1 MIITTKKTTI
11 TLLTSA
17 ALSAGLAL
25 SPIMVSAETSPFVS
39 AELSGSYMQLAE
51 AAGDVGK
58 SATEHQDSVLEDEN
72 GTVESDDMTTEP
84 GAAGNV
90 EDSATKHQKSVTEDE
105 MDTDDSSKMKKDHK
119 TKNGSGMEQN
129 MEEEGDMGIKK

>member
-25 SPIMVSAETSPFVS
+25 SPMMVSAETSPFIS

-51 AAGDVGK
+51 AA
-58 SATEHQDSVLEDEN
+58 TEHQDSVLDDEN

-119 TKNGSGMEQN
+119 TKNGSGMEQD